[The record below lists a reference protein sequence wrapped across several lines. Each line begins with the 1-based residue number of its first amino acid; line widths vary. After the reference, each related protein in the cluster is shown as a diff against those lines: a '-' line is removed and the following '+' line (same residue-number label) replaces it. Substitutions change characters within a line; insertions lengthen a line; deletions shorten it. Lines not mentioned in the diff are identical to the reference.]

1 MIAARLKSAIAPGLA
16 AMVVRVLGVTWRV
29 RVVGAEALEPR
40 WRAGQPL
47 IYIVWH
53 GRILL
58 VPWLNVRLQR
68 TRGARAPVVLASRSR
83 DGEMVARFV
92 ARFGLTVVRGSS
104 SRGGGTALRTLVA
117 AIRNGSD
124 VAVVPDGPRGPRK
137 QLQPGVVALA
147 ALTGAPVVP
156 LAVGARPARRLR
168 SWDRFLVPLPFAR
181 CVLAFGPVVRVDPLE
196 DRERAGKELE
206 RALAD
211 VTARA
216 DALAAGAGA
225 LPAGAGAP

>member
-1 MIAARLKSAIAPGLA
+1 MNGAAARDAVLPVLA
-16 AMVVRVLGVTWRV
+16 ASLVRLLGVTWRV
-29 RVVGAEALEPR
+29 RVVGGEDVEGL
-40 WRAGQPL
+40 WRAGRPV

-58 VPWLNVRLQR
+58 VPWLNARLRR
-68 TRGARAPVVLASRSR
+68 TRGARAPLVLASRSR
-83 DGEMVARFV
+83 DGDLVTRFV
-92 ARFGLTVVRGSS
+92 TRFGMPVVRGSS
-104 SRGGGTALRTLVA
+104 SRGGGTALRALVA
-117 AIRNGSD
+117 AVRRGTD
-124 VAVVPDGPRGPRK
+124 VAIVPDGPRGPRE

-168 SWDRFLVPLPFAR
+168 SWDRFLVPMPFAR
-181 CVLAFGPVVRVDPLE
+181 CVLAFGPTVRVGPDA

-216 DALAAGAGA
+216 DALVAGAA
-225 LPAGAGAP
+225 RP

>member
-1 MIAARLKSAIAPGLA
+1 L
-16 AMVVRVLGVTWRV
+16 
-29 RVVGAEALEPR
+29 
-40 WRAGQPL
+40 RA
-47 IYIVWH
+47 
-53 GRILL
+53 
-58 VPWLNVRLQR
+58 
-68 TRGARAPVVLASRSR
+68 
-83 DGEMVARFV
+83 
-92 ARFGLTVVRGSS
+92 
-104 SRGGGTALRTLVA
+104 LVA
-117 AIRNGSD
+117 AIRGGSD
-124 VAVVPDGPRGPRK
+124 VAIVPDGPRGPRE

-181 CVLAFGPVVRVDPLE
+181 CVLAFGPTVRVDPME
-196 DRERAGKELE
+196 DRERAGKALE

-216 DALAAGAGA
+216 DALASGAPTPPAGASP